1 MLMAYTNEVVERRPA
16 EIGRSSGSISLVRQ
30 IVEVL
35 LEMGGSAHR
44 DAVIDRIAL
53 RQGAARASERLTQE
67 VVGAFERHRARA
79 RRRNEPALVYL
90 PFGEG
95 SRRWGV
101 VVRPLAPPV
110 AHAVTIDRPIER
122 FLDNHDAA
130 AMAASPTMG
139 QASPPALHVALLEAM
154 SGDA

>member
-1 MLMAYTNEVVERRPA
+1 MAYISEVREALRAGAPK
-16 EIGRSSGSISLVRQ
+16 SSEPYSLIRQ

-53 RQGAARASERLTQE
+53 RRGAARASQSLAQE
-67 VVGAFERHRARA
+67 VELAFDRHRARA
-79 RRRNEPALVYL
+79 KRRNEPPLVCL

-101 VVRPLAPPV
+101 VSQP
-110 AHAVTIDRPIER
+110 AVTELKQRIIMDLTIEPKGFNDGAR
-122 FLDNHDAA
+122 VMATNSAA
-130 AMAASPTMG
+130 G
-139 QASPPALHVALLEAM
+139 
-154 SGDA
+154 